1 MPTNYT
7 NIPSL
12 LKGRP
17 NWVVWGIQGAPPKAP
32 FIPASLL
39 QRNPTPA
46 KAGVAE
52 TWSSYHDA
60 VECVNRGLAEG
71 IGFEFE
77 GNELYGVDLDHVID
91 KQGAITADAYN
102 IVGLLD
108 SYTEISPSGTG
119 LHIFVFAPDANITRH
134 RKKDCFLEIYN
145 EARYFTVTGNTYG
158 GNNQIEN
165 RSKELQSLHDK
176 FLLPPEPQKA
186 AGTLHSKVESVIPQ
200 NQFLTIGLERDK
212 NFAALWDGYRK
223 HGNESS
229 DDIALM
235 NKLAYWCN
243 ANPDAM
249 VRAFLSSPY
258 CAQKDEAHT
267 RKCKR
272 TDYLPKT
279 ASNACSTVYSTAAAD
294 YEKFTHRRNRERSF
308 AR

>member
-1 MPTNYT
+1 MKDLYY
-7 NIPSL
+7 NIPTL

-17 NWVVWGIQGAPPKAP
+17 NWVVWGLQGAPPKAP
-32 FIPASLL
+32 FTPVSII
-39 QRNPTPA
+39 NGEPTPA
-46 KAGVAE
+46 KAGVTE
-52 TWSSYHDA
+52 TWGSYHDA

-77 GNELYGVDLDHVID
+77 GNELFGVDLDHVID
-91 KQGAITADAYN
+91 KDGAITADAYN

-119 LHIFVFAPDANITRH
+119 LHLFVFAPDANITRH

-145 EARYFTVTGNTYG
+145 EARYFTVTGNAYG
-158 GNNQIEN
+158 GNNQIEH

-176 FLLPPEPQKA
+176 FLLPPAPQRVA
-186 AGTLHSKVESVIPQ
+186 TPHSPIISVIPQ
-200 NQFLTIGLERDK
+200 DRFLSIGLERDK
-212 NFAALWDGYRK
+212 KFAALWDGERR

-249 VRAFLSSPY
+249 VQAFLSSPY
-258 CAQKDEAHT
+258 CAQKDDAHSK
-267 RKCKR
+267 KCQR

-279 ASNACSTVYSTAAAD
+279 ASNSCSTVYSTAAAD
-294 YEKFTHRRNRERSF
+294 YEKFTHKRNRERSF